1 MFLTHNIL
9 NLIGGILMKIEN
21 KLIVRR
27 LVAGIV
33 LLFLSIFEM
42 VESYHVS
49 AYAISKDTNLTRAV
63 INRYRTGETKLE
75 NMTIRVALK
84 LQEFYDKNYI
94 KQTISYD
101 SGEMITELK
110 EDIAS
115 FGDFECWA
123 WIKKIDGVKIY
134 TNYDFKEHESPLST
148 YEINQTKENGE
159 QFEIL
164 KAKHLLKLVE
174 KQNKIL

>member
-1 MFLTHNIL
+1 MKKIVDLS
-9 NLIGGILMKIEN
+9 KIEE
-21 KLIVRR
+21 
-27 LVAGIV
+27 
-33 LLFLSIFEM
+33 LLNSN
-42 VESYHVS
+42 VS

-84 LQEFYDKNYI
+84 LQEFYDENYI

-115 FGDFECWA
+115 FGDFECWT
-123 WIKKIDGVKIY
+123 WFKKIDGVKIY

-148 YEINQTKENGE
+148 YEINQAKENGE

-164 KAKHLLKLVE
+164 KAKHLLELLE
-174 KQNKIL
+174 KQNEIM

>member
-1 MFLTHNIL
+1 MKKIVDL
-9 NLIGGILMKIEN
+9 GKIED
-21 KLIVRR
+21 
-27 LVAGIV
+27 
-33 LLFLSIFEM
+33 LLNSD
-42 VESYHVS
+42 VS
-49 AYAISKDTNLTRAV
+49 AYSISKNTNLTRAV

-84 LQEFYDKNYI
+84 LQEFYDENYI

-134 TNYDFKEHESPLST
+134 TNYDFKDNATQL
-148 YEINQTKENGE
+148 TKDEVNTAHENGE
-159 QFEIL
+159 QFEVL
-164 KAKHLLKLVE
+164 KAKHLLKLLE
-174 KQNKIL
+174 KQNEIF

>member
-1 MFLTHNIL
+1 MFVEAKMKKIVDL
-9 NLIGGILMKIEN
+9 GKIEE
-21 KLIVRR
+21 
-27 LVAGIV
+27 
-33 LLFLSIFEM
+33 LLNSN
-42 VESYHVS
+42 VS

-63 INRYRTGETKLE
+63 INRYRTGETKIE

-134 TNYDFKEHESPLST
+134 TNYDFKDGATQL
-148 YEINQTKENGE
+148 TKDEVKTAHENGE

-164 KAKHLLKLVE
+164 KAKHLLELLE
-174 KQNKIL
+174 KQNEIF